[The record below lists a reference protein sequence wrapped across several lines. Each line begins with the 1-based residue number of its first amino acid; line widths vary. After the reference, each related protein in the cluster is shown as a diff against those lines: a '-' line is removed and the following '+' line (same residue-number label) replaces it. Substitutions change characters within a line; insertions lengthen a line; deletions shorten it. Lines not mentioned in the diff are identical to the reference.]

1 MAALHFGGL
10 ADAYLEWAVASG
22 FKWLDVHTTHP
33 DQVDLLVQGGAHPL
47 HSIKV
52 ASSTKQLLNTGLSAL
67 PVWSRME
74 LVQAVTLT
82 RPALLTPMMQET
94 LKPPQAMLGLIDSG
108 IGKAWH
114 ASWPFAG
121 RKVIHWDMD
130 AATPTTFSPSP
141 SFLPRSSHGAHVLS
155 WLAGQ
160 PPVVGAGLDRD
171 EASRCPLVLVNVPS
185 AAVDDPTGRWLGR
198 YVLEGLDFMVAQAMA
213 LKARKLVVNISW
225 GPQTG
230 PHDGS
235 SLLERALGQ
244 RIGQAMESGLELSV
258 VVAAGNSRESRAHAQ
273 FDAGK
278 GCNLLTWVVPPAGPA
293 PSFLELWW
301 PPGTDVSRVNVTVQ
315 APDGRSFSMSGAG
328 LVSQHNAHL
337 AIVPHP
343 IAGSS
348 MRPMAL
354 LALNPTGDTTL
365 AAPHGRWQIS
375 VNAMAGAT
383 DRVHA
388 YVARQAANMGG
399 RYRGADSHLDDPT
412 YGQQRRRR
420 QPGPAIPGDL
430 VTREGT
436 LSGLATATH
445 PRVHVAAGA
454 IWSTGQPAAY
464 SSEGSAGV
472 RRPDWA
478 LPTDDTPLLHGV
490 LGAGSRPGAAVRLVG
505 TSMAAPQ
512 LARLLLNGHPPLPP
526 AQPWDPRLGQGLA
539 TLGWTSRQRA

>member
-1 MAALHFGGL
+1 MAGLHFGGL

-22 FKWLDVHTTHP
+22 FKWLDVHSTHP
-33 DQVDLLVQGGAHPL
+33 NQVDLLVQGGAHP
-47 HSIKV
+47 SNPIAV

-74 LVQAVTLT
+74 LVQAVTLIKT
-82 RPALLTPMMQET
+82 IKKPT
-94 LKPPQAMLGLIDSG
+94 LQNLNPKKAVLGLIDSG
-108 IGKAWH
+108 IGVAWLK
-114 ASWPFAG
+114 SWKRSMGHRG
-121 RKVIHWDMD
+121 RQVFHWDMEGASAD
-130 AATPTTFSPSP
+130 PV
-141 SFLPRSSHGAHVLS
+141 PRVSHGAHVLS

-160 PPVVGAGLDRD
+160 PPYVGFGFDTD
-171 EASRCPLVLVNVPS
+171 QASRCPLMLVNLPEL
-185 AAVDDPTGRWLGR
+185 AVDDPTGRWLGR
-198 YVLEGLDFMVAQAMA
+198 YVLEGLDYMVEQAIA
-213 LKARKLVVNISW
+213 IQAKRLVVNISW

-244 RIGQAMESGLELSV
+244 RIDQAKQSGLELSV
-258 VVAAGNSRESRAHAQ
+258 VVAAGNSRDSRAHAQ
-273 FDAGK
+273 FDTDK

-293 PSFLELWW
+293 PCFLELWW
-301 PPGTDVSRVNVTVQ
+301 PPGTDVSQVNVTVQ
-315 APDGRSFSMSGAG
+315 APDGRSFWMSGAG

-343 IAGSS
+343 IAGSRV
-348 MRPMAL
+348 RPMAL
-354 LALNPTGDTTL
+354 LALNPTGDTTQ

-375 VNAMAGAT
+375 VKAMDGAA

-399 RYRGADSHLDDPT
+399 RYHGADSHLDDPT
-412 YGQQRRRR
+412 YGQQRWRR
-420 QPGPAIPGDL
+420 QPGPAIPGGL
-430 VTREGT
+430 VTREAT

-445 PRVHVAAGA
+445 PRVHVTAGA
-454 IWSTGQPAAY
+454 IGSTGQPAAY
-464 SSEGSAGV
+464 SSEGSAGE
-472 RRPDWA
+472 RHPDWA
-478 LPTDDTPLLHGV
+478 LPTDDTPLLQGV
-490 LGAGSRPGAAVRLVG
+490 LGSGSRPGAAVRLVG

-526 AQPWDPRLGQGLA
+526 PALPWDPRLGQGVA